1 MILPDLPANGRADVG
16 SDEPKSPGWGAILVS
31 LTQSPKVSTFP
42 HFLISGSLPVSS
54 FNPDGIVFQVRGWQ
68 CTGTTCKWRLS
79 ICLEFWNAVIPAN
92 EWSVIVFWWTV
103 HFGVIVRAYLCF
115 NWAKTDNWNDYV
127 CSRDQLIFHWTW
139 STCLTQIEAS
149 RWESWR
155 NVCEAIWW
163 SNLDRWTLPLKGW
176 VMYKCGIGNRNLV
189 KAVIHLLRT
198 PRHTCGDC
206 EKFRNNNRRSM
217 MEPEDLDA
225 WYMFRSRIRVATL
238 LSRTGDKKM
247 KVSSVWQIETWT
259 DTWKNHKFKPWSKA
273 LWTKLSPFD
282 FLCS

>member
-1 MILPDLPANGRADVG
+1 MRAPQVLCPNAWRPGRVGGITMCSHESHPRYPKNIWWEIHCIGRKENKSSTMILPDLPANGRADVG

-92 EWSVIVFWWTV
+92 EWSVIFFWWTV

-139 STCLTQIEAS
+139 STCLTQIEVS
-149 RWESWR
+149 RWESFR

-163 SNLDRWTLPLKGW
+163 SNLDRWTLPLKG
-176 VMYKCGIGNRNLV
+176 
-189 KAVIHLLRT
+189 
-198 PRHTCGDC
+198 
-206 EKFRNNNRRSM
+206 
-217 MEPEDLDA
+217 
-225 WYMFRSRIRVATL
+225 
-238 LSRTGDKKM
+238 
-247 KVSSVWQIETWT
+247 
-259 DTWKNHKFKPWSKA
+259 
-273 LWTKLSPFD
+273 
-282 FLCS
+282 